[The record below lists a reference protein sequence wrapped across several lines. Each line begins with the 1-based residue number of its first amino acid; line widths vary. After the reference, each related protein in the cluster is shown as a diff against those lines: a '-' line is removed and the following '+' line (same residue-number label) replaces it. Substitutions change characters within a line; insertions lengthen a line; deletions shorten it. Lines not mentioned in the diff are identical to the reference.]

1 MGINT
6 IKVVGTGHIF
16 EKSVRE
22 VAAAIVEEKP
32 QIVAVELDVARFTA
46 LEEGGW
52 RLDAPERDVS
62 IVSLLKAAGGGG
74 SFPVL
79 LQGFLALIQKE
90 LGKEFGIKPGSD
102 MVAAI
107 QSARV
112 AGCRVALIDRDI
124 DITLNHLLS
133 IPFKEKLRLFS
144 RGNEDLGAMGSV
156 LGANAESLLE
166 EKNIDLVMKTLK
178 ADLPTLYSALVDE
191 RDRYMAA
198 ALLALAEKYPGAKIV
213 AVVGAG
219 HRAGLE
225 AYLRNPATVN
235 SSGLTDRRR
244 VSVFGVL
251 ILLMPVIAMYIF
263 MKIKFRIRK

>member
-1 MGINT
+1 M

-22 VAAAIVEEKP
+22 VQAAIIEEKP
-32 QIVAVELDVARFTA
+32 QIVAVELDVARFNA
-46 LEEGGW
+46 LEDGGW

-62 IVSLLKAAGGGG
+62 VVSLLKTTVGGGG

-107 QSARV
+107 QSARA

-133 IPFKEKLRLFS
+133 IPFKEKLRLFKHS
-144 RGNEDLGAMGSV
+144 KEDVGALGSV

-166 EKNIDLVMKTLK
+166 EKNIDAIMLSLRK
-178 ADLPTLYSALVDE
+178 DLPTLYSALVDE
-191 RDRYMAA
+191 RDRYMAS
-198 ALLALAEKYPGAKIV
+198 ALLALVAKYPDARIV

-219 HRAGLE
+219 HRTGLE
-225 AYLRNPATVN
+225 AYLKDPARID
-235 SSGLTDRRR
+235 SAGLTDRRR
-244 VSVFGVL
+244 VSIFSVL
-251 ILLMPVIAMYIF
+251 ILLVPVIAMYIF

>member
-1 MGINT
+1 M

-22 VAAAIVEEKP
+22 VAAAIVEETP
-32 QIVAVELDVARFTA
+32 QIVAVELDVARFNA
-46 LEEGGW
+46 LEDGGW
-52 RLDAPERDVS
+52 RLDAPERDVG
-62 IVSLLKAAGGGG
+62 IVSLLKTAVGGGG

-79 LQGFLALIQKE
+79 LQGVLALIQKE
-90 LGKEFGIKPGSD
+90 LGKEFGITPGSD

-107 QSARV
+107 QSARA

-144 RGNEDLGAMGSV
+144 HSKDGVGALGSA

-166 EKNIDLVMKTLK
+166 EKNIEAIMQSLRN
-178 ADLPTLYSALVDE
+178 DLPTLYSALVDE
-191 RDRYMAA
+191 RDRYMAS
-198 ALLALAEKYPGAKIV
+198 ALLVLVGKYPDAKIV

-225 AYLRNPATVN
+225 AYLRNPAAVS
-235 SSGLTDRRR
+235 SSGLSDRRR

-251 ILLMPVIAMYIF
+251 ILLVPVIAMYIF